1 MTNNNYNLKICLND
15 KKKEIF
21 IPEQSLFLNTLV
33 LGNKGSGKSSLVFKG
48 LAFQIIE
55 NKNMGGTFVVSSKDL
70 SYELYL
76 LAKHNKR
83 RVVFFNPSV
92 SADIEMLLNKNG
104 ISNEDILNICNFEKF
119 IYNNYI
125 VIIDMENI
133 KTGINGC
140 NLVKSFLEN
149 FSNSIYNTDVTYSK
163 PHSLYI
169 DDAFYY
175 LDSLEKI
182 LYYGSEYNIAT
193 TLFFQNRNQFKFYN
207 KDYSSFIDS
216 NIGNIILTNNL
227 NIEDAKFYGEII
239 DMNLSAFSKS
249 RGKIFYSLRNK
260 DGAKFNGM
268 GDAYINEKYNEVIYE
283 QLYPVKRALK
293 RKKVKEIAKSNKS
306 TSCNTKKIELSMAN
320 EKNIIDDSNNIINN
334 ELVIN
339 KEDILF
345 KDNKSSEKD
354 KSLFLSD
361 INDDGK
367 IELTLDWDDDF

>member
-1 MTNNNYNLKICLND
+1 MNNNCNLKICLND

-21 IPEQSLFLNTLV
+21 IPEKSLFLNTLV
-33 LGNKGSGKSSLVFKG
+33 LGNKGSGKSSLIFKG

-92 SADIEMLLNKNG
+92 SADIEMLLNKNV
-104 ISNEDILNICNFEKF
+104 INDEDILNICNFEKF

-149 FSNSIYNTDVTYSK
+149 LSNSIYNTDVTYLK

-193 TLFFQNRNQFKFYN
+193 TLFFQNRHQFKFNN
-207 KDYSSFIDS
+207 KDYTSFIDS

-239 DMNLSAFSKS
+239 DMNLSAFAKS
-249 RGKIFYSLRNK
+249 RGKVFYSLRNK
-260 DGAKFNGM
+260 DGAKFNGI
-268 GDAYINEKYNEVIYE
+268 GDVCLNEKHNEIIYE

-293 RKKVKEIAKSNKS
+293 RKKLKEVAKSTKS
-306 TSCNTKKIELSMAN
+306 MSNNTKNIEISKAN
-320 EKNIIDDSNNIINN
+320 EKNIVDDSKN
-334 ELVIN
+334 EISNDLVIN

-345 KDNKSSEKD
+345 KDKESSNKD
-354 KSLFLSD
+354 KTLFLPN